1 MPINKD
7 KERFLQNKIPYEM
20 ISREVVQSLS
30 NPDALAIWVY
40 LMAKP
45 PTWIVR
51 REDIRSHFSIGR
63 DRYSKAMSEL
73 NEAGLVVTKN
83 VQGADGKIVSRSF
96 TVEATLTHMRPDN
109 HSSGK
114 PTQRGLGHCGETDHI
129 DNKRLL
135 REKDSNKRA
144 TQFDAWW
151 DVYPK
156 KKDKKTAR
164 QRFMKLTEKALTA
177 CLADNLKARYKDTD
191 PKFIPMPSTY
201 LSKERW
207 DDEIDDVPCARGG
220 VKEPYL

>member
-20 ISREVVQSLS
+20 ISREVAQSLS

-109 HSSGK
+109 HSVGK
-114 PTQRGLGHCGETDHI
+114 PTQRDLGHCGETDHI

-135 REKDSNKRA
+135 REKDIEGRSPTKRFKPPTVAEVSEYCKELGNGVDANRFVDFYESKGWMVGKNKMKCWKAAMRTWSRNNKA
-144 TQFDAWW
+144 TVSAQA
-151 DVYPK
+151 VY
-156 KKDKKTAR
+156 
-164 QRFMKLTEKALTA
+164 L
-177 CLADNLKARYKDTD
+177 
-191 PKFIPMPSTY
+191 
-201 LSKERW
+201 
-207 DDEIDDVPCARGG
+207 
-220 VKEPYL
+220 